1 MLVDE
6 IKKIVKGDVLVDE
19 KTLGEYSEDASIF
32 KIKPEV
38 VVFPKNTEDIKNL
51 VKFVASKKKKDKH
64 ISISPRSAGT
74 DMTGGSLTESIV
86 LGFTRYLNHVK
97 EIKREGS
104 GGYALTEPGVFYRD
118 FELETLKKGL
128 IYPPY
133 PASRELCAMG
143 GIVAN
148 NSAGEKSLSLGEA
161 KDYILGL
168 KVVLGD
174 GNEYTFGPLKEAE
187 LKKKIK
193 LKTFEGKIHKQLF
206 ALIKKNEKI
215 IQTSEP
221 KVSKNSSGYFLWNV
235 WKGGVFDINQ
245 LLVGSQGTLGIITEA
260 KLRLTKVEPHS
271 RMVVVF
277 LKDLKP
283 LGDIVNTILEFKPE
297 TLECYDN
304 KTLMLAFKFLPSLIK
319 SLLAKRQNLFK
330 LFFQFLPDFWVLL
343 TSGFS
348 KLVLLAEFS
357 GENENQVINSS
368 KLLLSKIKSQG
379 FEARR
384 TKSKD
389 EGEKYWT
396 IRRESF
402 NLLRKKV
409 KNRHTAPFIDD
420 VIVNP
425 KDMPEFLPRLNAL
438 VEKYKELNYTIA
450 GHAGDGNFHIIP
462 LADFKNPE
470 LKKVIQKLSGEVYDL
485 VREFGGSITA
495 EHNDGLVR
503 TPYLSKMYSP
513 KMIKLFEEVKKIFD
527 PQSIFNPGKKVNGN
541 LKYGL
546 DHLKKE

>member
-1 MLVDE
+1 MLRDE
-6 IKKIVKGDVLVDE
+6 IKKFFKGEVLTDE
-19 KTLGEYSEDASIF
+19 KTLGEHSEDASIF
-32 KIKPEV
+32 KIKPEM
-38 VVFPKNTEDIKNL
+38 VVFPKDVEDVKKL
-51 VKFVASKKKKDKH
+51 VKFVGARKKKDKRL
-64 ISISPRSAGT
+64 SISARSAGT

-86 LGFTRYLNHVK
+86 LGFTKHMNRVK
-97 EIKREGS
+97 EVKREGG
-104 GGYALTEPGVFYRD
+104 GGYAITEPGAFYRD
-118 FELETLKKGL
+118 FEIETLKKGL

-161 KDYILGL
+161 KDYVLELNAVFADGEEYIL
-168 KVVLGD
+168 K
-174 GNEYTFGPLKEAE
+174 PLSEPE
-187 LKKKIK
+187 LKKKVQ
-193 LKTFEGKIHKQLF
+193 LKTFEGKIYKQLF
-206 ALIKKNEKI
+206 ALLKKNEKI
-215 IQTSEP
+215 IKASEP
-221 KVSKNSSGYFLWNV
+221 KVSKNSSGYFLWNI

-245 LLVGSQGTLGIITEA
+245 LLVGSQGTLGIITKA
-260 KLRLTKVEPHS
+260 KLRLAKVEPHS

-283 LGDIVNTILEFKPE
+283 IGEVVNTILGFKPE

-304 KTLMLAFKFLPSLIK
+304 KTLMLAIKFLPSLIR

-330 LFFQFLPDFWVLL
+330 LFFQFLPDFWILL
-343 TSGFS
+343 TSGFP

-357 GENENQVINSS
+357 GEDEDRVINSS
-368 KLLLSKIKSQG
+368 KLLLREIKSQG

-425 KDMPEFLPRLNAL
+425 KDMSEFLPRLNSL
-438 VEKYKELNYTIA
+438 VGKYKELNYTIA

-462 LADFKNPE
+462 LADFKDPALND
-470 LKKVIQKLSGEVYDL
+470 VIQKLSEEVYDL
-485 VREFGGSITA
+485 VKEFSGSITA

-513 KMIKLFEEVKKIFD
+513 RMIKLFEEVKKIFD
-527 PQSIFNPGKKVNGN
+527 PQNIFNPGKKVNGN